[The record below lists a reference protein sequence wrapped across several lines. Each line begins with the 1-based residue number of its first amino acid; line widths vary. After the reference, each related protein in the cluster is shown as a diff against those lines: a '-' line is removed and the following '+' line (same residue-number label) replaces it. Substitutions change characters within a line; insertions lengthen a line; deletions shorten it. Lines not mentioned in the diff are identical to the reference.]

1 MLEMRELR
9 GDDTFALLSIIGRLE
24 LRDELVAL
32 FEREVEV
39 APEPIQ
45 LSDYQGKKPTKK
57 QLEEAEKQ
65 ALELAAKRRKK
76 GMEITA
82 DIIQLLLRNA
92 KYARHEIN
100 EFLAELTGVTV
111 AEIRDLGFIEYN
123 KLFVD
128 FFAKK
133 ELKDFLSSITSL
145 MPKAA
150 NTNSKTPSS
159 DDTPTL

>member
-1 MLEMRELR
+1 MLQMRELR

-32 FEREVEV
+32 FQREVEV
-39 APEPIQ
+39 APKPVN
-45 LSDYQGKKPTKK
+45 LSDFKDKQPTKK
-57 QLEEAEKQ
+57 QLKEMEQQ
-65 ALELAAKRRKK
+65 ALELAEKRRKK

-82 DIIQLLLRNA
+82 DVIQLLLRNA
-92 KYARHEIN
+92 KYARQEIN

-111 AEIRDLGFIEYN
+111 AEIQALGFIEYN

-128 FFAKK
+128 FFTKK

-145 MPKAA
+145 MPAAA

-159 DDTPTL
+159 SDTPTP